1 MKNFRDLT
9 LPLLVSVC
17 TYVSSQDLLI
27 LNGSSLQQGSQTTN
41 AGVRAS
47 SQTSTMGS
55 AIGVGST
62 LQNQS
67 KGQIGVTTQTNNGNI
82 NSPSKASDELQI
94 SDNEPII
101 EEKNQ
106 LQIFLAETTGKQLDL
121 YGHTLF
127 KKSRYSPITQ
137 MPAPVNYVIGPGDEI
152 DVKVWGSVD
161 FNTRQ
166 IVDRDGRITLPQ
178 IGSFGVAG
186 VKVDKLDE
194 TLKRQIGRIYKGFE
208 VSGTLSRIRSIQ
220 VYVVGNARKPGA
232 YSVSGMSTLISAL
245 FDATG
250 PSQNGSMRKI
260 RLIRDGKEISQVD
273 LYEFIKNG
281 ESAGNVK
288 LMSGDV
294 IQIPAVGKRVAL
306 LGAIDGQAIYE
317 LKDKDDSLGGLI
329 GFVGEE
335 NTLISEKKI
344 VIERITKGDTSSNRS
359 VDEVVFNDE
368 GMKFGLK
375 DGDIITLLKINSQY
389 SNAVTL
395 RGNVAYPLRYK
406 FSAGMKVSDLIPD
419 TEALIRQDYYT
430 KRNLNVMSATDSE
443 SSILNNAT
451 LENQKDVKTE
461 NVEKNRKE
469 YKNSLNLINWEY
481 AAIERIDKNNVK
493 LNIIPFNLGKAVRE
507 KDPKH
512 DLNLMAGDVVVVYSD
527 KDIQIP
533 QSKRNIFV
541 KISGEI
547 NAPGLY
553 QVTQGERL
561 IDLVNRSGGLT
572 GDAYVY
578 GTNFTRESIKKLQQE
593 NLTKAINRLE
603 SDINSQATASIQ
615 NNINQEM
622 VVIAQQQLASQKAFL
637 NKLRGIQATGR
648 ISLEM
653 NPEEPKYPDVVLE
666 DGDDITIPSKPS
678 FVGIFGSVYTESTFI
693 FKQNA
698 TVKDYLS
705 KAGLARESDVNAVM
719 VIRADASIDS
729 DNKSSSY
736 FSKSVMD
743 MKLYPGDT
751 IFVPEAF
758 DRRTAYT
765 QFMQGA
771 KDWTTILYQ
780 FGIGAAAWKT
790 LKN

>member
-1 MKNFRDLT
+1 MKKL
-9 LPLLVSVC
+9 SE
-17 TYVSSQDLLI
+17 LLI
-27 LNGSSLQQGSQTTN
+27 AISLVLSSSEIVAQDITQLSNGIMLQPQPTNSVNMKGSGGQKFSLSPAQPSSI
-41 AGVRAS
+41 S
-47 SQTSTMGS
+47 SDNK
-55 AIGVGST
+55 IGVS
-62 LQNQS
+62 
-67 KGQIGVTTQTNNGNI
+67 TQTNIGNV
-82 NSPSKASDELQI
+82 NSPTQELNQIEIQEASSKDEEINQFQQFI
-94 SDNEPII
+94 NET
-101 EEKNQ
+101 
-106 LQIFLAETTGKQLDL
+106 AGKKLEI
-121 YGHTLF
+121 YGQSLF

-152 DVKVWGSVD
+152 DVKVWGSIE

-166 IVDRDGRITLPQ
+166 LVDRDGRITLPQ
-178 IGSFGVAG
+178 IGSFGIAG
-186 VKVDKLDE
+186 IRVDKLDE

-220 VYVVGNARKPGA
+220 IYVVGNAKKPGA
-232 YSVSGMSTLISAL
+232 YTVSGMSTLISAL
-245 FDATG
+245 FDASG

-260 RLIRDGKEISQVD
+260 RLIRDGKEISQID

-281 ESAGNVK
+281 ESVGNVK

-294 IQIPAVGKRVAL
+294 IQIPAVGKRVAI

-317 LKDKDDSLGGLI
+317 LREKDDSLGGLI
-329 GFVGEE
+329 RLIGEE

-344 VIERITKGDTSSNRS
+344 IIERIIKGDTSSNRS
-359 VDEVVFNDE
+359 VDEVTFNNE
-368 GMKFGLK
+368 GMKFNLK

-395 RGNVAYPLRYK
+395 KGNVAYPLRYK
-406 FSAGMKVSDLIPD
+406 FTEGMKISDLIPD
-419 TEALIRQDYYT
+419 TEALIRQDYYS
-430 KRNLNVMSATDSE
+430 KRNLNVMNAIETDKDVLKSG
-443 SSILNNAT
+443 T
-451 LENQKDVKTE
+451 LENLKDLKTE
-461 NVEKNRKE
+461 NLEKNRKE
-469 YKNSLNLINWEY
+469 YKDSLNQINWEY
-481 AAIERIDKNNVK
+481 AAIERIDKESVK
-493 LNIIPFNLGKAVRE
+493 LNIIPFNLGRAVRD

-533 QSKRNIFV
+533 QSKRNIFI

-547 NAPGLY
+547 NAPGIY

-561 IDLVNRSGGLT
+561 IDLINRSGGLT
-572 GDAYVY
+572 KDAYAY

-593 NLTKAINRLE
+593 NLIKAINRLE

-615 NNINQEM
+615 NTINQEM
-622 VVIAQQQLASQKAFL
+622 VAVAQQQLASQKMFL
-637 NKLRGIQATGR
+637 NKLKGIQATGR

-653 NPEEPKYPDVVLE
+653 NPEEPRYPDVVLE

-693 FKQNA
+693 FKQNT

-705 KAGLARESDVNAVM
+705 KAGLARESDVNAVI
-719 VIRADASIDS
+719 VIRADGSIDS
-729 DNKSSSY
+729 ENKSSSF
-736 FSKSVMD
+736 FSKRVMD

-758 DRRTAYT
+758 DRRTPYT

>member
-1 MKNFRDLT
+1 MKNFKKFTFISLIT
-9 LPLLVSVC
+9 AC
-17 TYVSSQDLLI
+17 FYVWSQDLSI
-27 LNGSSLQQGSQTTN
+27 LNGSSLQQALPSANSAGKATN
-41 AGVRAS
+41 A
-47 SQTSTMGS
+47 TSTTGS
-55 AIGVGST
+55 VIGAGNT
-62 LQNQS
+62 LPNQAR
-67 KGQIGVTTQTNNGNI
+67 GQIGVATQTNKGNI
-82 NSPSKASDELQI
+82 NSPSKEIDEM
-94 SDNEPII
+94 PIGETESLI

-106 LQIFLAETTGKQLDL
+106 LQVFISETTGKQLEL
-121 YGHTLF
+121 YGQSLF

-137 MPAPVNYVIGPGDEI
+137 IPAPVNYVIGPGDEI
-152 DVKVWGSVD
+152 DVKAWGSID
-161 FNTRQ
+161 FNIRQ

-178 IGSFGVAG
+178 IGSFGIAG
-186 VKVDKLDE
+186 VKVEKLDE
-194 TLKRQIGRIYKGFE
+194 TLRRQIGRIYKEFE
-208 VSGTLSRIRSIQ
+208 VSGALSRIRSIQ
-220 VYVVGNARKPGA
+220 IYVVGNAKKPGA
-232 YSVSGMSTLISAL
+232 YTVSGMSTLISAL
-245 FDATG
+245 FDANG

-273 LYEFIKNG
+273 LYEFIKHG
-281 ESAGNVK
+281 ESVGNVK

-306 LGAIDGQAIYE
+306 IGAIDGQAIYE
-317 LKDKDDSLGGLI
+317 LKDKDDSLSSLL
-329 GFVGEE
+329 GFIGEE
-335 NTLISEKKI
+335 NTLISEKKVI
-344 VIERITKGDTSSNRS
+344 IERISKGDASSNRS
-359 VDEVVFNDE
+359 VDEVAFNNE

-395 RGNVAYPLRYK
+395 KGNVAYPLRYK
-406 FSAGMKVSDLIPD
+406 FKEGMRVSDLIPD
-419 TEALIRQDYYT
+419 TDALIMQDYYT
-430 KRNLNVMSATDSE
+430 KRNLNVMSSSDSE
-443 SSILNNAT
+443 KASSKSVMVEDQKTLNH
-451 LENQKDVKTE
+451 
-461 NVEKNRKE
+461 
-469 YKNSLNLINWEY
+469 INWEY
-481 AAIERIDKNNVK
+481 AAIERLDKKSVK
-493 LNIIPFNLGKAVRE
+493 LNIIPFNLGKAVKD

-512 DLNLMAGDVVVVYSD
+512 DPILMAGDVVVIYSD

-561 IDLVNRSGGLT
+561 NDLISRSGGLT
-572 GDAYVY
+572 SDAYVY

-593 NLTKAINRLE
+593 NLKKAVNRLE
-603 SDINSQATASIQ
+603 SDINSQTITSIQ
-615 NNINQEM
+615 NVNNQDM
-622 VVIAQQQLASQKAFL
+622 IAVNQQQLAQQKTFL
-637 NKLRGIQATGR
+637 NKLKELQASGR
-648 ISLEM
+648 ISLEL
-653 NPEEPKYPDVVLE
+653 NPDNPKYPDVVLE
-666 DGDDITIPSKPS
+666 DGDDINIPSKPS

-698 TVKDYLS
+698 VVKDYLS

-719 VIRADASIDS
+719 VIRADGSIDS
-729 DNKSSSY
+729 DNKNSGF

-743 MKLYPGDT
+743 MKLYAGDT

-758 DRRTAYT
+758 DRRTSYT